1 MHSYGKRLSNAHG
14 GGHEFSLTVT
24 LAGEQKFDLI
34 LDTGSPITY
43 LPCVGCPVELCG
55 FHEHPYYDW
64 RMSNDFRV
72 LNVSTNT
79 ADAAFCDIMPV
90 GMKNISDSGSCI
102 FLIGYMDGAAG
113 AGWMVEDIVSVGG
126 ELSHAKMVFGCGG
139 LTDADGGYDRQDGMA
154 GFSRGPTAFH
164 TQLVK
169 AGVIDAHVFG
179 FCSEGSSSDSAM
191 LSLGRYDFGRDL
203 APLSYTNMLPG
214 DTFDFFSVRTRSW
227 KLGETTI
234 AGSSNVVTVLDS
246 GTTMVVLPSV
256 MFLDFINQLK
266 AQITRTHPEILVIED
281 KNITGSYCLIP
292 ETTVLTGKLRQE
304 WFPKLTIT
312 YDLDIRLNLPAE
324 NYLYSHPVIPHVFC
338 VGVEES
344 EDGNITLGQQTL
356 RNTFLE
362 FDIENNR
369 VGMVVAQCEQLR
381 KKFAPDDPHNPWR
394 LVAIVFI
401 LLFTACII
409 GGVSFFLYIKF
420 GSRKLFRYQ
429 VFDDEPL
436 DQEVEMNGVLP
447 TSSR

>member
-1 MHSYGKRLSNAHG
+1 
-14 GGHEFSLTVT
+14 
-24 LAGEQKFDLI
+24 
-34 LDTGSPITY
+34 
-43 LPCVGCPVELCG
+43 
-55 FHEHPYYDW
+55 
-64 RMSNDFRV
+64 MSNDFRV

-90 GMKNISDSGSCI
+90 GMKNVSESGSCI
-102 FLIGYMDGAAG
+102 FGIGYMDGSVG
-113 AGWMVEDIVSVGG
+113 GGWMVEDTVSVGG
-126 ELSHAKMVFGCGG
+126 ELSQAKMVFGCGG
-139 LTDADGGYDRQDGMA
+139 LTEADGGNDRQDGMA
-154 GFSRGPTAFH
+154 GFSRGPTTFH
-164 TQLVK
+164 TQLVN

-214 DTFDFFSVRTRSW
+214 DFFSVRTRSW

-266 AQITRTHPEILVIED
+266 AQIARTHPEIFVFED

-292 ETTVLTGKLRQE
+292 ETTVLTEKLRQE

-312 YDLDIRLNLPAE
+312 YDPDIRLNLPAE
-324 NYLYSHPVIPHVFC
+324 NYLYSHPVIPHTFC

-362 FDIENNR
+362 FDIVNNR
-369 VGMVVAQCEQLR
+369 VGMAVAQCEQLR

-401 LLFTACII
+401 VLFTACII
-409 GGVSFFLYIKF
+409 GGVSFFVYIKF
-420 GSRKLFRYQ
+420 RAQKLFKYQ

-436 DQEVEMNGVLP
+436 DQEVEMSGVLP
-447 TSSR
+447 TLNHK